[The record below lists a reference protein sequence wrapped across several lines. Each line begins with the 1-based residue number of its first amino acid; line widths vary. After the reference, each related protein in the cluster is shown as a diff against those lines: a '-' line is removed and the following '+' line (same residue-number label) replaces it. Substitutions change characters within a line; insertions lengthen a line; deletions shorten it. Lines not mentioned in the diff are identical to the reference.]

1 MEKFVRNPLRVLV
14 YPSVIL
20 LLLIGVACGSAS
32 EEPATAPA
40 QEPASS
46 AAQEQPV
53 APQQAETPAQAEPAP
68 QAMQQEPASS
78 APAGGSGVD
87 RQAAS
92 SAAEAAAIQSA
103 APTPTALPQQAQTV
117 AEVAAVEHEPY
128 GTLRIANKD
137 LGPPQFL
144 PKNMA
149 VPQATYVSPVVFDA
163 LWKVSPSREL
173 QNDLLADWSVS
184 DDGTTWTL
192 TLKEGIP
199 YHQDLDGND
208 YGNINVQDLMWVVNQ
223 IMLDEARHP
232 GKTNMRRI
240 FQRDDTET
248 TVTFVD
254 DLTVEINTGTHQ
266 AFDLIWRF
274 QQYGAN
280 NFIMLASQK
289 YADAVGE
296 ERATLEGVGTGPWKF
311 VEFRTNERFISEA
324 VPDHWDKTPYFQ
336 ELHYFQIAEESTRI
350 ANFLAGELDTMQTSL
365 GSIPNLIDAPGVK
378 FMRFAGALE
387 LHITLHGQ
395 LYIDREGIPE
405 RDVELPWISST
416 ADVNSAEWKR
426 ARDVREALRISI
438 DRESILDNVLDGEG
452 YADNPYWRWTGY
464 EHFFDDEMRNTKAE
478 YDVEK
483 ARQLL
488 ADAGYGDGFDID
500 MALTQRSYPGTPK
513 VGEAVCVMW
522 EEINVRCNQHRMPMT
537 AFRPHFVNRTW
548 KGYNTHDNSP
558 QNEPIDA
565 YNQGVSSKGLIMR
578 GMEHPYLDAQVE
590 AILAEPDF
598 EKRIAIQQETAKWI
612 LDNAVH
618 FPIAAINVVWPVGP
632 ELDLWNFGCC
642 AWDIASNLEFA
653 PHRDQLDGEIFPK

>member
-1 MEKFVRNPLRVLV
+1 MRLLQNIRAKALI
-14 YPSVIL
+14 YPAVML
-20 LLLIGVACGSAS
+20 LLLIGVACGAAS

-40 QEPASS
+40 AEPAAP
-46 AAQEQPV
+46 AAQQQPAQQQPAA
-53 APQQAETPAQAEPAP
+53 APAQSQPAQAAAQPA
-68 QAMQQEPASS
+68 QQTGQGVARPA
-78 APAGGSGVD
+78 
-87 RQAAS
+87 AA
-92 SAAEAAAIQSA
+92 SAAEAAAMQSA
-103 APTPTALPQQAQTV
+103 APTPTALPQQAKVIT
-117 AEVAAVEHEPY
+117 EVAVVDDAPY

-149 VPQATYVSPVVFDA
+149 VPQATYVSPVIFDA
-163 LWKVSPSREL
+163 LWKVSPSKEL
-173 QNDLLADWSVS
+173 QNDLLEDWSLS

-199 YHQDLDGND
+199 YHTDLDGND

-240 FQRDDTET
+240 FQRADTET
-248 TVTFVD
+248 TVNFVD
-254 DLTVEINTGTHQ
+254 DLTVEIKTGDHQ
-266 AFDLIWRF
+266 AFDFIWRF

-280 NFIMLASQK
+280 NFIMLASEK

-350 ANFLAGELDTMQTSL
+350 ANFLAGELDTMQVSL
-365 GSIPNLIDAPGVK
+365 GSIPNLIDADGVK

-405 RDVELPWISST
+405 RDVELPWISAT
-416 ADVNSAEWKR
+416 ADTESAEWQR

-464 EHFFDDEMRNTKAE
+464 EHFFDEEMSNTKPE
-478 YDVEK
+478 FNPER

-488 ADAGYGDGFDID
+488 ADAGYGDGFEID

-522 EEINVRCNQHRMPMT
+522 EEINVRCSQHRMPMT

-590 AILAEPDF
+590 AILGEPNF
-598 EKRIAIQQETAKWI
+598 EKRIELQRETAKWI
-612 LDNAVH
+612 LENSVH
-618 FPIAAINVVWPVGP
+618 FPIAAINVVWPLGP

-653 PHRDQLDGEIFPK
+653 PHRDQLSGEVYPK

>member
-1 MEKFVRNPLRVLV
+1 MTILARISARALV
-14 YPSVIL
+14 YPSIVL
-20 LLLIGVACGSAS
+20 LLLIGVACGTSS
-32 EEPATAPA
+32 EEPASAPA
-40 QEPASS
+40 SQPASEPA
-46 AAQEQPV
+46 AQQQAQEQ
-53 APQQAETPAQAEPAP
+53 APAESQPSQPAQSDS
-68 QAMQQEPASS
+68 QATAASGGGTSGS
-78 APAGGSGVD
+78 APDPQPVLS
-87 RQAAS
+87 
-92 SAAEAAAIQSA
+92 
-103 APTPTALPQQAQTV
+103 PTPTAAPEQAKVLTEVSTV
-117 AEVAAVEHEPY
+117 DDAPY
-128 GTLRIANKD
+128 GILRIANKD

-149 VPQATYVSPVVFDA
+149 VPQATYVSPVTFDA
-163 LWKVSPSREL
+163 LWKISPNQEL
-173 QNDLLADWSVS
+173 QNDLLEDWSLS
-184 DDGTTWTL
+184 DDGTTWRL
-192 TLKEGIP
+192 QLKEGIP
-199 YHQDLDGND
+199 YHKDLDGND

-223 IMLDEARHP
+223 IMLDEGRHP

-248 TVTFVD
+248 TVNFID
-254 DLTVEINTGTHQ
+254 DLTVEIKTGDHQ
-266 AFDLIWRF
+266 AFDFIWRF
-274 QQYGAN
+274 QHYGAN
-280 NFIMLASQK
+280 NFIMLASEK

-336 ELHYFQIAEESTRI
+336 ELHYLQIAEESTRI
-350 ANFLAGELDTMQTSL
+350 ANFLAGELDTMQSSL
-365 GSIPNLIDAPGVK
+365 GSIPQLVDSEGAK

-405 RDVELPWISST
+405 RDVELPWISPT
-416 ADVNSAEWKR
+416 ADTESSEWKR

-438 DRESILDNVLDGEG
+438 DRESILDNVMDGEG
-452 YADNPYWRWTGY
+452 YADNPYWRWSGF
-464 EHFFDDEMRNTKAE
+464 EHFFDEEMRNTKAE
-478 YDVEK
+478 YDPER

-558 QNEPIDA
+558 QDEPINA
-565 YNQGVSSKGLIMR
+565 YNQGISSKGLIMR

-590 AILAEPDF
+590 AMFKEPNFDQ
-598 EKRIAIQQETAKWI
+598 RIEIQRETAKWI
-612 LDNAVH
+612 LENAVH
-618 FPIAAINVVWPVGP
+618 FPIAAINVVWPVGA

-642 AWDIASNLEFA
+642 ARDIASNLEFA
-653 PHRDQLDGEIFPK
+653 PHRDQLGGEIFPK

>member
-1 MEKFVRNPLRVLV
+1 MEGIVVKYLSFTRGKAWAAPVA
-14 YPSVIL
+14 L
-20 LLLIGVACGSAS
+20 LLLLVGVACGSAT
-32 EEPATAPA
+32 E
-40 QEPASS
+40 
-46 AAQEQPV
+46 
-53 APQQAETPAQAEPAP
+53 
-68 QAMQQEPASS
+68 
-78 APAGGSGVD
+78 APAGPAAQPESAAAQ
-87 RQAAS
+87 QAAPAAQPAQPAAAGG
-92 SAAEAAAIQSA
+92 SAAERPAQPAAPAATAVPAAAA
-103 APTPTALPQQAQTV
+103 VPTPTAAPEQARVAPAV
-117 AEVAAVEHEPY
+117 AEVDDAPY

-149 VPQATYVSPVVFDA
+149 VPQATYVSPVIFDA

-173 QNDLLADWSVS
+173 QNDLLEDWSLS
-184 DDGTTWTL
+184 ADGTTWRL
-192 TLKEGIP
+192 QLKEGIP
-199 YHQDLDGND
+199 YHKGW
-208 YGNINVQDLMWVVNQ
+208 GTINVNDLMWVVNQ
-223 IMLDEARHP
+223 IMLDESRHP

-240 FQRDDTET
+240 FQREDTET
-248 TVTFVD
+248 TVNIID
-254 DLTVEINTGTHQ
+254 DLTVEIKTGEHQ
-266 AFDLIWRF
+266 AFDFIWRF

-280 NFIMLASQK
+280 NFIMLASK
-289 YADAVGE
+289 DYADAVGE
-296 ERATLEGVGTGPWKF
+296 EQATLEGIGTGPWQF

-324 VPDHWDKTPYFQ
+324 VPEHWDKTPYFQ

-378 FMRFAGALE
+378 FMRFPGALE

-395 LYIDREGIPE
+395 LYIDREEVPE
-405 RDVELPWISST
+405 RDVSLPWISAD
-416 ADVNSAEWKR
+416 ADVNSAEWQR

-464 EHFFDDEMRNTKAE
+464 EHFFDEEMKNATTE
-478 YDVEK
+478 YNPER

-488 ADAGYGDGFDID
+488 AAAGYAEGFDID

-522 EEINVRCNQHRMPMT
+522 EEINVRCNQQRMPMT

-590 AILAEPDF
+590 AILGEPDF
-598 EKRIAIQQETAKWI
+598 EKRIELQRETAKWI

-653 PHRDQLDGEIFPK
+653 PHRGQVGGEQFPK

>member
-1 MEKFVRNPLRVLV
+1 MRLKSITRPQALIAPAVL
-14 YPSVIL
+14 L
-20 LLLIGVACGSAS
+20 LLLIGVACGSAA
-32 EEPATAPA
+32 EEPAPAAPQPA
-40 QEPASS
+40 GPAASSQEAASPASGQS
-46 AAQEQPV
+46 AALAAQEQMSP
-53 APQQAETPAQAEPAP
+53 TTS
-68 QAMQQEPASS
+68 PAS
-78 APAGGSGVD
+78 GGSGP
-87 RQAAS
+87 AA
-92 SAAEAAAIQSA
+92 QSMS
-103 APTPTALPQQAQTV
+103 PTPTAAPAQ
-117 AEVAAVEHEPY
+117 AAVVPEAATVEDAPY

-149 VPQATYVSPVVFDA
+149 VPQATYVSPVIFDA

-173 QNDLLADWSVS
+173 QNDLLEDWSVS
-184 DDGTTWTL
+184 EDGTTWRL
-192 TLKEGIP
+192 QLKEGIP
-199 YHQDLDGND
+199 YHKGW
-208 YGNINVQDLMWVVNQ
+208 GTINVQDLMWVIDQ
-223 IMLDEARHP
+223 IMLEEARHP
-232 GKTNMRRI
+232 GKTHMRRI

-248 TVTFVD
+248 TVTIID

-266 AFDLIWRF
+266 AYDFIWRF

-280 NFIMLASQK
+280 NFIMLASK
-289 YADAVGE
+289 DYSDAVGE
-296 ERATLEGVGTGPWKF
+296 EQATLEGIGTGPWQF
-311 VEFRTNERFISEA
+311 VEFRTNERFVSEA

-378 FMRFAGALE
+378 FMRLPGALE

-395 LYIDREGIPE
+395 LYIDREGVPE
-405 RDVELPWISST
+405 RDTSLPWISAT
-416 ADVNSAEWKR
+416 ADVNSAEWQR
-426 ARDVREALRISI
+426 ARDVREALRIAI
-438 DRESILDNVLDGEG
+438 DRDSILDNVLDGEG

-464 EHFFDDEMRNTKAE
+464 EHFFDEEMKAATTE
-478 YDVEK
+478 YNPER

-488 ADAGYGDGFDID
+488 AAAGYADGFSID

-522 EEINVRCNQHRMPMT
+522 EEINVRCNQQRMPMT

-565 YNQGVSSKGLIMR
+565 YAQGVSSQGLIMR
-578 GMEHPYLDAQVE
+578 GMEHPWLDEKVE
-590 AILAEPDF
+590 AILAEPNF
-598 EKRIAIQQETAKWI
+598 ERRIELQRETAKWI
-612 LDNAVH
+612 LENAVH

-653 PHRDQLDGEIFPK
+653 PHRDQLGGERFPK

>member
-1 MEKFVRNPLRVLV
+1 MLRKLLTRGITYPAVL
-14 YPSVIL
+14 L
-20 LLLIGVACGSAS
+20 LLLIGVACGPAQ
-32 EEPATAPA
+32 EEPAPASQAASSGAAASQQQSGQQAAA
-40 QEPASS
+40 QEPAP
-46 AAQEQPV
+46 AAQSQSDG
-53 APQQAETPAQAEPAP
+53 ATDPA
-68 QAMQQEPASS
+68 
-78 APAGGSGVD
+78 AGSSGVS

-92 SAAEAAAIQSA
+92 SAAEAAVIQSA
-103 APTPTALPQQAQTV
+103 APTPTALPQQAKAV
-117 AEVAAVEHEPY
+117 EEVATVTDAPY
-128 GTLRIANKD
+128 GILRVANKD
-137 LGPPQFL
+137 LGPPQFH

-149 VPQATYVSPVVFDA
+149 VPQATYVSPVIFDA
-163 LWKVSPSREL
+163 LWRVSPSREL
-173 QNDLLADWSVS
+173 KNDLLEEWSLS
-184 DDGTTWTL
+184 EDGTVWRL
-192 TLKEGIP
+192 QLKEGIP
-199 YHQDLDGND
+199 FHTDQDGNS
-208 YGNINVQDLMWVVNQ
+208 YGNITAQDLMWTVEQ

-240 FQRDDTET
+240 FQRDDSET
-248 TVTFVD
+248 QITFID
-254 DLTVEINTGTHQ
+254 DLTVEIDTGSHE

-280 NFIMLASQK
+280 NFIMVASKK

-324 VPDHWDKTPYFQ
+324 VPDHWHKTPYFQ
-336 ELHYFQIAEESTRI
+336 ELHYFQIAEESTRV

-365 GSIPNLIDAPGVK
+365 ASIPNLVDAEGVK
-378 FMRFAGALE
+378 FMRYAGALE

-405 RDVELPWISST
+405 RDLDLPWISST
-416 ADVNSAEWKR
+416 PDTNTPEWQR
-426 ARDVREALRISI
+426 ARNVREALRISI

-464 EHFFDDEMRNTKAE
+464 EHFFDEEMRNAKPE
-478 YDVEK
+478 YDPER

-488 ADAGYGDGFDID
+488 AEAGYGDGFDID

-565 YNQGVSSKGLIMR
+565 YAQGVSSKGLIMR

-598 EKRIAIQQETAKWI
+598 EARMEIQRETAKWI

-642 AWDIASNLEFA
+642 AWDIASNLEYA
-653 PHRDQLDGEIFPK
+653 PHRDQLGGDVFPK

>member
-1 MEKFVRNPLRVLV
+1 MSSRFLSRVFSKAMI
-14 YPSVIL
+14 YPAIMAL
-20 LLLIGVACGSAS
+20 LLVGVACGTAS
-32 EEPATAPA
+32 EEPAAAPSQPAAAQQQPA
-40 QEPASS
+40 QPAAQPQSQSEPAA
-46 AAQEQPV
+46 AAQQPAQPAAPV
-53 APQQAETPAQAEPAP
+53 AQGD
-68 QAMQQEPASS
+68 S
-78 APAGGSGVD
+78 GSGVN

-103 APTPTALPQQAQTV
+103 APTPTALPEQAKEAEAV
-117 AEVAAVEHEPY
+117 AMVDAEPY

-149 VPQATYVSPVVFDA
+149 VPQATYVSPVIFDA
-163 LWKVSPSREL
+163 LWRVSPNREL
-173 QNDLLADWSVS
+173 KNDLLEEWSLS
-184 DDGTTWTL
+184 EDGTVWSL
-192 TLKEGIP
+192 QLKEGIP
-199 YHQDLDGND
+199 FHADLDGNT
-208 YGNINVQDLMWVVNQ
+208 YGNITVEDLMWTVDQ
-223 IMLDEARHP
+223 IMLDEGRHP

-248 TVTFVD
+248 TVTFID
-254 DLTVEINTGTHQ
+254 DLTLEIDTGTHQ

-280 NFIMLASQK
+280 NFIMVASKK

-324 VPDHWDKTPYFQ
+324 VHDHWDKTPYFQ
-336 ELHYFQIAEESTRI
+336 ELHYYQIAEESTRI
-350 ANFLAGELDTMQTSL
+350 ANFLSGELDTMQTSL
-365 GSIPNLIDAPGVK
+365 GSIPQLLDAEGVK

-395 LYIDREGIPE
+395 LYIDREEVPE
-405 RDVELPWISST
+405 RDVDQPWISAS
-416 ADVNSAEWKR
+416 ADTESAEWRR

-464 EHFFDDEMRNTKAE
+464 EHFFDEEMRNTKPE
-478 YDVEK
+478 YNP
-483 ARQLL
+483 ARARELL
-488 ADAGYGDGFDID
+488 AGAGYADGFEID

-558 QNEPIDA
+558 QNEPLDA

-590 AILAEPDF
+590 AMFATPDF
-598 EKRIAIQQETAKWI
+598 ESRMEIQRDTAKWI
-612 LDNAVH
+612 LENAVH
-618 FPIAAINVVWPVGP
+618 FPIASINVVWPVGP
-632 ELDLWNFGCC
+632 ELDLWNFDCC
-642 AWDIASNLEFA
+642 AWDIASNLEYA
-653 PHRDQLDGEIFPK
+653 PHRDQVGGDVFP

>member
-1 MEKFVRNPLRVLV
+1 MTFTTNFRLRTLI
-14 YPSVIL
+14 YPAIGL

-32 EEPATAPA
+32 EEAAPA
-40 QEPASS
+40 PAAEPAQAAAAQQQPAAEPAQPAAQQSQPAQPAAPAASTSSGQGVSRPAAAS
-46 AAQEQPV
+46 AAQ
-53 APQQAETPAQAEPAP
+53 A
-68 QAMQQEPASS
+68 
-78 APAGGSGVD
+78 
-87 RQAAS
+87 AAS
-92 SAAEAAAIQSA
+92 QSA
-103 APTPTALPQQAQTV
+103 MPTPTALPEQAKV
-117 AEVAAVEHEPY
+117 APEAAAVDDAPY

-149 VPQATYVSPVVFDA
+149 VPQATYVSPVIFDA
-163 LWKVSPSREL
+163 LWKVSPSKEL
-173 QNDLLADWSVS
+173 QNDLLENWSLS
-184 DDGTTWTL
+184 DDGTTWRL
-192 TLKEGIP
+192 QLKEGIP
-199 YHQDLDGND
+199 YHADLSGNE
-208 YGNINVQDLMWVVNQ
+208 YGDINVQDLMWVVEQ
-223 IMLDEARHP
+223 IMLDESRHP

-240 FQRDDTET
+240 FRRDDTET
-248 TVTFVD
+248 TVDFVD
-254 DLTVEINTGTHQ
+254 DLTVEIKTGDHQ
-266 AFDLIWRF
+266 AFDFIWRF

-296 ERATLEGVGTGPWKF
+296 EQATLQGVGTGPWKF

-405 RDVELPWISST
+405 RDLELPWISST
-416 ADVNSAEWKR
+416 ADTNSAEWKR

-464 EHFFDDEMRNTKAE
+464 EHFFDEEMRNTKPV
-478 YDVEK
+478 YDVEQAK
-483 ARQLL
+483 KLL
-488 ADAGYGDGFDID
+488 ADAGYADGFSID

-522 EEINVRCNQHRMPMT
+522 EEINVRCNQQRMPMT

-590 AILAEPDF
+590 AILGEPNF
-598 EKRIAIQQETAKWI
+598 EKRIG
-612 LDNAVH
+612 V
-618 FPIAAINVVWPVGP
+618 AAG
-632 ELDLWNFGCC
+632 
-642 AWDIASNLEFA
+642 
-653 PHRDQLDGEIFPK
+653 DGQVDSG

>member
-1 MEKFVRNPLRVLV
+1 MAKLLSFRSRVLI
-14 YPSVIL
+14 YPAVLVL
-20 LLLIGVACGSAS
+20 LLVGLACGAS
-32 EEPATAPA
+32 EAPASAPA
-40 QEPASS
+40 Q
-46 AAQEQPV
+46 
-53 APQQAETPAQAEPAP
+53 APAEPAAQQQQP
-68 QAMQQEPASS
+68 AQQPSQQEPAAQSQPS
-78 APAGGSGVD
+78 EPAQQPAAETGGGGVT

-103 APTPTALPQQAQTV
+103 APTPTALPQQARAV
-117 AEVAAVEHEPY
+117 EEVAQIDAEPY
-128 GTLRIANKD
+128 GILRIANKD

-149 VPQATYVSPVVFDA
+149 VPQATYVSPVIFDA
-163 LWKVSPSREL
+163 LWRVSPGREL
-173 QNDLLADWSVS
+173 KNDLLEDWSVS
-184 DDGTTWTL
+184 DDGTVWRL
-192 TLKEGIP
+192 QLREGIP
-199 YHQDLDGND
+199 FHTDLDGNS
-208 YGNINVQDLMWVVNQ
+208 YGDITVQDLMWTVEQ
-223 IMLDEARHP
+223 IMLDEGRHP

-248 TVTFVD
+248 TINFID
-254 DLTVEINTGTHQ
+254 DLTVEIDTGSHQ

-280 NFIMLASQK
+280 NFIMIASQD

-365 GSIPNLIDAPGVK
+365 GSIPNLLDADGVK
-378 FMRFAGALE
+378 FMRYAGALE

-395 LYIDREGIPE
+395 LYIDREGVPE
-405 RDVELPWISST
+405 RDVDLPWISAT
-416 ADVNSAEWKR
+416 ADTGSAEWKR

-464 EHFFDDEMRNTKAE
+464 EHFFDEEMRSTLPE
-478 YDVEK
+478 YNPER
-483 ARQLL
+483 ARELL
-488 ADAGYGDGFDID
+488 ASAGYADGFDID

-558 QNEPIDA
+558 QNEPLDA

-590 AILAEPDF
+590 AMFSEPDF
-598 EKRIAIQQETAKWI
+598 EKRMEIQRDTAKWI

-618 FPIAAINVVWPVGP
+618 FPIAAINVVWPIGP
-632 ELDLWNFGCC
+632 ELDLWNFDCC
-642 AWDIASNLEFA
+642 AWDIASNLEYA
-653 PHRDQLDGEIFPK
+653 PHRDQVSGEIFPK